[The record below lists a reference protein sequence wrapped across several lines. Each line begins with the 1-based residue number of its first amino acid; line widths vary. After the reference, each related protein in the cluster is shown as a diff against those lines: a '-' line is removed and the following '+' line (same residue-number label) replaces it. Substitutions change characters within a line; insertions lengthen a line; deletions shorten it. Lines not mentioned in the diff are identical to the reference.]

1 MYHVMELFL
10 FFPLNERMMNL
21 LQKVR
26 ANNNLYDDMIVA
38 FEVQVL
44 EALDEKPRV
53 CSVFL
58 PIH

>member
-1 MYHVMELFL
+1 MELFL

>member
-10 FFPLNERMMNL
+10 FFPLNERMMSL